1 MYVHAILRQL
11 WRFFTL
17 KTGFNLTVTEIA
29 EIAGVS
35 TGTVDRVIHN
45 RGRVSEKTRE
55 KINKIISE
63 NGYSPDPIARFLKK
77 KSEIKIGVL
86 IPAISEESGYWKAIY
101 DGILDA
107 CVNDY
112 AAFGFQIELFGFKR
126 PDVSSLK
133 AQFNQMI
140 KAGCSAYIIAPI
152 MQEEI
157 MFLLSET
164 KLSAPYT
171 FIDSPLPGALPITTV
186 AQNPFKAGFLAGKLT
201 HLCSAQNG
209 TFAVIKPFSESYN
222 LNERARGFA
231 SYFLQTSDCKAVQK
245 IARGSTEEEIIDAVD
260 KIIHEYENIRGI
272 CVVNSEVHFVG
283 QKIEQMGLKDK
294 ISIVGFDL
302 VDSNVSAIKEGKIDA
317 LISQDPYRQGGLAM
331 KEIYKSLILEKDV
344 EKEVNIPLNVF
355 FKENIDF

>member
-1 MYVHAILRQL
+1 M
-11 WRFFTL
+11 
-17 KTGFNLTVTEIA
+17 TVTEIA

-45 RGRVSEKTRE
+45 RGRVSEETRE

-63 NGYSPDPIARFLKK
+63 NGFSPDPIARFLKK
-77 KSEIKIGVL
+77 KSDFKIGVL

-112 AAFGFQIELFGFKR
+112 AAFGFQLELFGFKR
-126 PDVSSLK
+126 PDAASLK
-133 AQFNQMI
+133 SQFKKMI

-157 MFLLSET
+157 MFLLSQE
-164 KLSAPYT
+164 KLTAPYC
-171 FIDSPLPGALPITTV
+171 FIDSPLPGALPITTI
-186 AQNPFKAGFLAGKLT
+186 AQNPFKAGFMAGKLT
-201 HLCSAQNG
+201 RLCSARSG

-231 SYFLQTSDCKAVQK
+231 SYFLQTKDCRAIQK
-245 IARGSTEEEIIDAVD
+245 IARGSRQEEIADAVSQLVHD
-260 KIIHEYENIRGI
+260 SEDLRGI
-272 CVVNSEVHFVG
+272 CLVNSEVHFAG
-283 QKIEQMGLKDK
+283 QKIAEMGLKDK
-294 ISIVGFDL
+294 IAVVGFDL
-302 VDSNVSAIKEGKIDA
+302 VDSNIEALKSDKVDA
-317 LISQDPYRQGGLAM
+317 LISQDPRGQGSLVM
-331 KEIYKSLILEKDV
+331 KEIYKNLVLEKEV